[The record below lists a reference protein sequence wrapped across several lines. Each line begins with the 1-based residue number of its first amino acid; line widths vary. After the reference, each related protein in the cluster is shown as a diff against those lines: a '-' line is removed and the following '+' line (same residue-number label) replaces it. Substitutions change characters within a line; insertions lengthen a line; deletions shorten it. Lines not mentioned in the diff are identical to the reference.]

1 MFVQYDME
9 LIICELCND
18 IKQKDMHWE
27 FTEIKVS
34 KNENLIFCKHFLNMD
49 ILASITYN
57 STKFVTCIHK
67 IQMEGSVSQNVD
79 IGLSFHFR

>member
-1 MFVQYDME
+1 MDIVIY
-9 LIICELCND
+9 ELCND

-27 FTEIKVS
+27 FTKIKVS

-49 ILASITYN
+49 ISAAIAYN

-67 IQMEGSVSQNVD
+67 IQMEGSVSQD
-79 IGLSFHFR
+79 FDTGLSFYLR

>member
-1 MFVQYDME
+1 MQYDME

-27 FTEIKVS
+27 FIEIKVS

-49 ILASITYN
+49 ISAAIAYN

-67 IQMEGSVSQNVD
+67 IQMEGSMSQNVD
-79 IGLSFHFR
+79 ISLSLHFT